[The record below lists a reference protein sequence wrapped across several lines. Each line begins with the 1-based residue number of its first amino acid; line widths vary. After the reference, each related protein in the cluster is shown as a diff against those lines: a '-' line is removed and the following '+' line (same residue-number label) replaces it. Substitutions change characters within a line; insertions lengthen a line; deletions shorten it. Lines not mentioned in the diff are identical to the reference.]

1 MNLNGCE
8 IDGVPAPSDWE
19 LCPDGL
25 DRERAISRLRA
36 CIRQNLAV
44 IAERDGYRAVAEQ
57 RAAEVERL
65 AQEVERQDGFRTEV
79 EARLADIESRLE
91 LATERNGRLTAEVA
105 RLRGELSERETTI
118 RILSQS
124 DVNRFKEVARLR
136 EAYDQLL
143 EAGQQFHGE
152 HLTGILDGRQCAHAD
167 EDSLNVFGS
176 ALVEL
181 EDLTPLTCDCGKG
194 E

>member
-65 AQEVERQDGFRTEV
+65 
-79 EARLADIESRLE
+79 
-91 LATERNGRLTAEVA
+91 
-105 RLRGELSERETTI
+105 RGAMEEHETTI
-118 RILSQS
+118 RALSRS
-124 DVNRFKEVARLR
+124 DVERFKENNALAAEVTRQRKAARKFSAAHGYNGLVLAHGLTSATVDPEDWAEFDAAFGFTPDSHECAGDYC
-136 EAYDQLL
+136 EA
-143 EAGQQFHGE
+143 
-152 HLTGILDGRQCAHAD
+152 
-167 EDSLNVFGS
+167 
-176 ALVEL
+176 
-181 EDLTPLTCDCGKG
+181 CDKCVGA
-194 E
+194 

>member
-65 AQEVERQDGFRTEV
+65 REENGQIAELCDGTLSTN
-79 EARLADIESRLE
+79 AE
-91 LATERNGRLTAEVA
+91 LAAKAE
-105 RLRGELSERETTI
+105 RLRVVLEEHETTI
-118 RILSQS
+118 RALSRS
-124 DVNRFKEVARLR
+124 DVERFKENNALNAKLGRLR
-136 EAYDQLL
+136 GALDCANEWNSIWRVMNAYASGDMMELSGGCDPH
-143 EAGQQFHGE
+143 A
-152 HLTGILDGRQCAHAD
+152 ILGHVYQGMAIIYQRRNA
-167 EDSLNVFGS
+167 
-176 ALVEL
+176 ALKE
-181 EDLTPLTCDCGKG
+181 ER
-194 E
+194 